1 MNKSTSEKLT
11 KPYKQD
17 LKIGVAGVG
26 MPGETTCP
34 QASVVLAPQFFT
46 NPTTT
51 DDKKGKVIGGMEAKY
66 KK

>member
-1 MNKSTSEKLT
+1 MKSTKEKLT
-11 KPYKQD
+11 ESYKQTV
-17 LKIGVAGVG
+17 KTGVEGVG

-34 QASVVLAPQFFT
+34 QASVVLIPQFFT
-46 NPTTT
+46 NSTTT